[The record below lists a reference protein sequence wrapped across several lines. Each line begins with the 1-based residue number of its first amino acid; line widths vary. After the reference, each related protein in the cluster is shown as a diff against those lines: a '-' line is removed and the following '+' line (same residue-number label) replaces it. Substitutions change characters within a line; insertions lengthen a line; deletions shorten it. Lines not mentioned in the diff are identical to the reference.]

1 MTDMTAAVRRDRA
14 VLVIAIAVLTVLAWA
29 YLLHLAAQM
38 SPPEMMPTSADG
50 AMGGMSMPAPLGAM
64 AGMPMGHDIAAAVE
78 PGFRPWGLTGFA
90 LVFLMWAVMMIGMMM
105 PSVAPMVLL
114 YAAIGRRTGEGGRTL
129 AATGWFVTG
138 YLSIWVLFSLAA
150 TTGQWMLT
158 KLALLTPMMAST
170 SSVLGGIL
178 LIAAGLYQWSPLK
191 RACLRHCQ
199 TPLNFL
205 MRCGGFRPSP
215 LGAVSLGAR
224 HGLHCVGCCA
234 LLMTLLFVGGVM
246 NLLWIGGL
254 SILVL
259 LEKVSTKALVTHVIG
274 ALMVA
279 GGVFLLVRPR

>member
-1 MTDMTAAVRRDRA
+1 
-14 VLVIAIAVLTVLAWA
+14 
-29 YLLHLAAQM
+29 
-38 SPPEMMPTSADG
+38 
-50 AMGGMSMPAPLGAM
+50 
-64 AGMPMGHDIAAAVE
+64 
-78 PGFRPWGLTGFA
+78 
-90 LVFLMWAVMMIGMMM
+90 
-105 PSVAPMVLL
+105 L
-114 YAAIGRRTGEGGRTL
+114 YAAIGRRTGEGRRTL
-129 AATGWFVTG
+129 AATGWFVIG

-150 TTGQWMLT
+150 TAGQWTLT

-170 SSVLGGIL
+170 SSVLGGVL
-178 LIAAGLYQWSPLK
+178 LIAAGLYQWSPPK

-199 TPLNFL
+199 TPLTFL
-205 MRCGGFRPSP
+205 MRRGGFRPSP

-259 LEKVSTKALVTHVIG
+259 LEKVWTKALVTHVIG

-279 GGVFLLVRPR
+279 GGVLLLVHPR

>member
-1 MTDMTAAVRRDRA
+1 
-14 VLVIAIAVLTVLAWA
+14 
-29 YLLHLAAQM
+29 
-38 SPPEMMPTSADG
+38 MMPTPADG
-50 AMGGMSMPAPLGAM
+50 AMGGLSMPA
-64 AGMPMGHDIAAAVE
+64 
-78 PGFRPWGLTGFA
+78 R
-90 LVFLMWAVMMIGMMM
+90 
-105 PSVAPMVLL
+105 
-114 YAAIGRRTGEGGRTL
+114 
-129 AATGWFVTG
+129 FVTG

-150 TTGQWMLT
+150 TTGQWTLT

-205 MRCGGFRPSP
+205 MQCGGFRPSP

-259 LEKVSTKALVTHVIG
+259 LEKVWTKALVTHVIG

-279 GGVFLLVRPR
+279 GGVFLLVHPR